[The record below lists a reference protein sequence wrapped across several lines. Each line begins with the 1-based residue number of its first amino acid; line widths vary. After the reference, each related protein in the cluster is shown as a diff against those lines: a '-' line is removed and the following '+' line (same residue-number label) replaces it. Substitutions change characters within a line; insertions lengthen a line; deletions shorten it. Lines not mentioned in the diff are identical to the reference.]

1 MGLYIISKMELLQ
14 ETADITR
21 KTFFSHVFSMTEES
35 NAEILNVIQ
44 YSSMGVV
51 PIVVLNKLIHRFVPE
66 ADPEKSSLEILIEV
80 FLQLTVMFCGIILI
94 HRMINYIPTYSG
106 FKYENLNLTNVVLA
120 FLIIVLSIQTKLGI
134 KVNILVDRLVELW
147 NGPSADV
154 EGMKDKRVRKREPV
168 TGHSPSQADYL
179 DSGVQNNVFPPGP
192 VATTRQN
199 TVMDSYDN
207 MMQSGPVRTE
217 MNEPMMNMGP
227 AAANGVLGGSFGS
240 AF

>member
-1 MGLYIISKMELLQ
+1 MDLLQ
-14 ETADITR
+14 ETADIT
-21 KTFFSHVFSMTEES
+21 KKSFLSHVFSMTEES

-44 YSSMGVV
+44 YASMGVV
-51 PIVVLNKLIHRFVPE
+51 PIVVLNKIIQRFIPE

-80 FLQLTVMFCGIILI
+80 FIQLTIMFCGIIVI
-94 HRMINYIPTYSG
+94 HRMINYMPTYSG
-106 FKYENLNLTNVVLA
+106 FKYESLNLTNVVLA

-147 NGPSADV
+147 NGPEYK
-154 EGMKDKRVRKREPV
+154 EGMKEKGVRRKANGKEHM
-168 TGHSPSQADYL
+168 TSQADYL
-179 DSGVQNNVFPPGP
+179 DNSGVQNGVFPPGP

-207 MMQSGPVRTE
+207 MMQSGQVRTE